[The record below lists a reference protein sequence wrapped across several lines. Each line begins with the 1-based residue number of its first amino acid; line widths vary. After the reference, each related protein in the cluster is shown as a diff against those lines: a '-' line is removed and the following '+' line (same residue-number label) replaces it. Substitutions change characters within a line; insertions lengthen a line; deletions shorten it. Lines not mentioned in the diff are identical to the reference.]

1 MINFNSEKNK
11 QILAFFFLNKQG
23 SFSLKKLADI
33 LEIDRGNLSRYL
45 NSLELEGVLKAKIED
60 RQKYFAL
67 DSAYP
72 LLNNLKK
79 IMAAVVNPEVLLKK
93 SLAMIKGLK
102 QAYLFGSYAAG
113 NFTKN
118 SDLDLLLVG
127 EHDPIA
133 VREQLMPLQR
143 RLGREINIVDYSIDE
158 YEKKL
163 KDNDGF
169 LSRISREPKIILK

>member
-1 MINFNSEKNK
+1 M
-11 QILAFFFLNKQG
+11 
-23 SFSLKKLADI
+23 AD
-33 LEIDRGNLSRYL
+33 
-45 NSLELEGVLKAKIED
+45 
-60 RQKYFAL
+60 
-67 DSAYP
+67 
-72 LLNNLKK
+72 
-79 IMAAVVNPEVLLKK
+79 VVNPEVLLKK
-93 SLAMIKGLK
+93 SLVMIKGLK

-127 EHDPIA
+127 EHDPIV

-143 RLGREINIVDYSIDE
+143 RLGREINIVDYSVDE

-163 KDNDGF
+163 KDDDGF